1 MTKPINV
8 LLQTTIAPTA
18 NDWHIG
24 RFSMLREYLASLSA
38 PDGSRMF
45 RVTAR
50 DRDPVG
56 APDSLLSSLDR
67 STFDQL
73 WLFAVDTGE
82 GLDAADR
89 AGILRFRARG
99 GGLMITRDHMD
110 LGCSICELGPIGAA
124 HVFHTHNLTG
134 PVPEPDDRGTP
145 YIHWPNFHSGA
156 NGDFQRVEAELPLHP
171 VMRDD
176 ESETGAVMYLPAHP
190 HEGAVVAPQ
199 SDPLARVIAT
209 GKSLASGKR
218 IQYRRGVRAFA
229 DGRAGHRGVDVPPFR
244 RLQLGSA
251 ARQSRFRQRTAWLLR
266 CRTRRA
272 RWRPSTATCAT
283 LRCGSAEDFD
293 RGPAACGELRT
304 RC

>member
-8 LLQTTIAPTA
+8 LLQTTIVPTA

-38 PDGSRMF
+38 PDGSRLF

-73 WLFAVDTGE
+73 WLFAVDTGD
-82 GLDAADR
+82 GLDDADR

-110 LGCSICELGPIGAA
+110 LGCSICELGADRRRACFSHAQPHRPRPGARRSRDA
-124 HVFHTHNLTG
+124 
-134 PVPEPDDRGTP
+134 

-171 VMRDD
+171 VMRD
-176 ESETGAVMYLPAHP
+176 EGSETGAVMFLPAHP

-218 IQYRRGVRAFA
+218 FNIAVAFERSQA
-229 DGRAGHRGVDVPPFR
+229 EGRAIARVDVPPLR

-251 ARQSRFRQRTAWLLR
+251 RRQPGFRQRTAGQHYAEHAARAGVRAPLCAQR
-266 CRTRRA
+266 CVVA
-272 RWRPSTATCAT
+272 GGPGHVGAAAHVPSS
-283 LRCGSAEDFD
+283 L
-293 RGPAACGELRT
+293 
-304 RC
+304 